1 MRIDAFLNAVNITK
15 RRVIAQDMCTN
26 KVVLINS
33 LVVKP
38 SKEVKANDIIEIKY
52 LESVKKYQVLEV
64 PTVKTTPKSQK
75 DRYIKEIL

>member
-15 RRVIAQDMCTN
+15 RRAVAQDMCAN

-38 SKEVKANDIIEIKY
+38 SKEVKAGDTVEIKY

-64 PTVKTTPKSQK
+64 PTAKTTPKSQK
-75 DRYIKEIL
+75 DKYIKEI